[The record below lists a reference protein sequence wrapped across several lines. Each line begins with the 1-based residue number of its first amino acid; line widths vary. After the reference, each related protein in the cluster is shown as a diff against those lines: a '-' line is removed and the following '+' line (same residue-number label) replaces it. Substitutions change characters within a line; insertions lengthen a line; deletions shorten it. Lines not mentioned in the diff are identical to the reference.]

1 MATGQLFSRTT
12 QALFYN
18 YKQLPIQRMLDFD
31 FLCGRELPSVAGIIN
46 PGAEGFQK
54 LFFGQEEIA
63 IPVHSTVEAACA
75 AHPTADVFIN
85 FASFRSAA
93 ASSMAALKQPTIRVV
108 AIIAEGVPESD
119 TKQLIAYAR
128 ANNKVVIGPATVG
141 GIQAGSFKIGD
152 TAGTIDN
159 IVACKL
165 YRPGSV
171 GFVSKSGGM
180 SNELYNT
187 IARVTDGIYEGI
199 AIGGDVFPGSTL
211 SDHVLR
217 FNNIPQVKMIV
228 VLGELGGRDE
238 YSLVEALKQGKVNKP
253 VVAWVSG
260 TCARLFK
267 SEVQFGHAGAKSGG
281 EMESAQAKNQA
292 LKDAGAAVPT
302 SYEAFETAIKE
313 TFEKLVEEGKI
324 SSVKEFTPP
333 QIPEDLNIAIK
344 SGKVRAPTHII
355 STISDDRG
363 EEPCYA
369 GVPMSSIV
377 EQGYGVGDVISLLW
391 FKRSLPRYCTHFIE
405 ICIMLCADHGPCVSG
420 AHNTI
425 VTARAGKDL
434 VSSLVSGL
442 LTIGPR
448 FGGAIDDAARYFKDA
463 YDRGLTPYEFVE
475 SMKKKGIR
483 VPGIGH
489 RIKRGDNRDK
499 RVELLQQFA
508 HTHFPSVKY
517 MEYAVQVETYTLSKA
532 NNLVLN
538 VDGAIGSLFLD
549 LLAGSG
555 MFSKQEID
563 EIVGIG
569 YLNGLFVLARSIGLI
584 GHTFD
589 QKRLKQPLYRHP
601 WEDVL
606 YTKLVFCRG
615 KLQVKASKFREHS
628 TSLQRKHMKK
638 YLGVAASSIP
648 LLILITHVKAK
659 ARKNIWKKVMASHS
673 QRQSNQQQPQNQ
685 AAQSSGTSNMRQHH
699 HATESVSK
707 AIAQYTVDA
716 QLHAVFEQSG
726 GSGKSFDY
734 SQSVRT
740 TNQSVPEEQ
749 ITAYLSKIQRG
760 GHIQPFG
767 CMIAVDEG
775 SFRII
780 AYSENAKEML
790 GLTPKSVLSSEK
802 QEILSDGT
810 DVRTLF
816 RPSSSVMLEKAFGA
830 REITLLNP
838 IWIHSKNSGKP
849 FYAILHRI
857 DVGIV
862 IDLEPAR
869 TEDPALSIAGAVQSQ
884 KLAVRSISQLQ
895 SLPGGDIKLL
905 CDTVVKSV
913 RELTGYDRVMVY
925 KFHEDEHGE
934 VVAETKRADLEP
946 YIGLHYPSTD
956 IPQASRFLFKQN
968 RVRMIVDCHATP
980 VRVIQDEA
988 LMQPLC
994 LVGSTL
1000 RAPHGCHAQYM
1011 ANMGSI
1017 ASMAMAVIIN
1027 GNDEEAIGGRNSTR
1041 LWGFGC
1047 LPSHFC
1053 SVYSISASLCM

>member
-1 MATGQLFSRTT
+1 MATGQLFSPTT

-31 FLCGRELPSVAGIIN
+31 FLCGRETPSVAGIIN
-46 PGAEGFQK
+46 PGSEGFQK

-63 IPVHSTVEAACA
+63 IPVHSTIEAACS

-93 ASSMAALKQPTIRVV
+93 ASSMSALKQATIRVV

-141 GIQAGSFKIGD
+141 GIQAGAFKIGD

-159 IVACKL
+159 IIACKL
-165 YRPGSV
+165 YRPGSI

-180 SNELYNT
+180 SNEMYNT

-238 YSLVEALKQGKVNKP
+238 YSLVEALKQGKVTKP

-292 LKDAGAAVPT
+292 LKDAGAVVPN
-302 SYEAFETAIKE
+302 SYEAFEASIKE

-324 SSVKEFTPP
+324 SAVKEVTPP
-333 QIPEDLNIAIK
+333 PIPEDLNSAIK

-377 EQGYGVGDVISLLW
+377 EKGYGVGDVISLLW
-391 FKRSLPRYCTHFIE
+391 FKRSLPRYCTQFIE

-448 FGGAIDDAARYFKDA
+448 FGGAIDDAARYFKEA
-463 YDRGLTPYEFVE
+463 YDKGLTPYEFVE
-475 SMKKKGIR
+475 GMKKKGIR

-499 RVELLQQFA
+499 RVELLQKFA
-508 HTHFPSVKY
+508 RTHFPSVKY
-517 MEYAVQVETYTLSKA
+517 MDYAVQVETYTLSKA

-563 EIVGIG
+563 EIIQIG

-589 QKRLKQPLYRHP
+589 QQRLKQPLYRHP

-606 YTKLVFCRG
+606 YTK
-615 KLQVKASKFREHS
+615 
-628 TSLQRKHMKK
+628 
-638 YLGVAASSIP
+638 
-648 LLILITHVKAK
+648 
-659 ARKNIWKKVMASHS
+659 
-673 QRQSNQQQPQNQ
+673 
-685 AAQSSGTSNMRQHH
+685 
-699 HATESVSK
+699 
-707 AIAQYTVDA
+707 
-716 QLHAVFEQSG
+716 
-726 GSGKSFDY
+726 
-734 SQSVRT
+734 
-740 TNQSVPEEQ
+740 
-749 ITAYLSKIQRG
+749 
-760 GHIQPFG
+760 
-767 CMIAVDEG
+767 
-775 SFRII
+775 
-780 AYSENAKEML
+780 
-790 GLTPKSVLSSEK
+790 
-802 QEILSDGT
+802 
-810 DVRTLF
+810 
-816 RPSSSVMLEKAFGA
+816 
-830 REITLLNP
+830 
-838 IWIHSKNSGKP
+838 
-849 FYAILHRI
+849 
-857 DVGIV
+857 
-862 IDLEPAR
+862 
-869 TEDPALSIAGAVQSQ
+869 
-884 KLAVRSISQLQ
+884 
-895 SLPGGDIKLL
+895 
-905 CDTVVKSV
+905 
-913 RELTGYDRVMVY
+913 
-925 KFHEDEHGE
+925 
-934 VVAETKRADLEP
+934 
-946 YIGLHYPSTD
+946 
-956 IPQASRFLFKQN
+956 
-968 RVRMIVDCHATP
+968 
-980 VRVIQDEA
+980 
-988 LMQPLC
+988 
-994 LVGSTL
+994 
-1000 RAPHGCHAQYM
+1000 
-1011 ANMGSI
+1011 
-1017 ASMAMAVIIN
+1017 
-1027 GNDEEAIGGRNSTR
+1027 
-1041 LWGFGC
+1041 
-1047 LPSHFC
+1047 
-1053 SVYSISASLCM
+1053 

>member
-1 MATGQLFSRTT
+1 MAPSSFSSFLFTGALFLVAYSLSKLQPKKTNLTIYVHDYLSGPDASAISVAGKTGANSDVLQFGTLIVVDDVVTEGPGVDSKAIGRAQGMYINSALDGKGLHLVFSVVFTEGEFKGSSLEIQGADLFSLKEREFSVVSGTGYFSFTVCVYKCPLRSEISASLVRVSPTDFIERALPTAPRLINGKNRVPDSGLHCFTANKMATGQLFSRNT

-31 FLCGRELPSVAGIIN
+31 FLCGREIPSVAGIIN

-63 IPVHSTVEAACA
+63 IPVHSSIDAACS

-128 ANNKVVIGPATVG
+128 SNNKVVIGPATVG
-141 GIQAGSFKIGD
+141 GIQAGAFKIGD

-159 IVACKL
+159 IIQCKL
-165 YRPGSV
+165 FRPGSV

-217 FNNIPQVKMIV
+217 FNNIPQVKMMV
-228 VLGELGGRDE
+228 VLGELGGQDE
-238 YSLVEALKQGKVNKP
+238 YSLVEALKQGKVQKP

-281 EMESAQAKNQA
+281 ELESAQAKNQA
-292 LKDAGAAVPT
+292 LRGAGAVVPT
-302 SYEAFETAIKE
+302 SFEAFEDAIKE
-313 TFEKLVEEGKI
+313 TFEKLVDEGKI
-324 SSVKEFTPP
+324 SPVSEVKPP
-333 QIPEDLNIAIK
+333 QIPEDLNFALK

-363 EEPCYA
+363 EEPCYS
-369 GVPMSSIV
+369 GVPMSTIV
-377 EQGYGVGDVISLLW
+377 ERGYGVGDVISLLW
-391 FKRSLPRYCTHFIE
+391 FKRSLPRYCTQFIE

-463 YDRGLTPYEFVE
+463 YDRGLSAYEFVE

-499 RVELLQQFA
+499 RVELLQKYA

-563 EIVGIG
+563 EIVEIG

-606 YTKLVFCRG
+606 YTK
-615 KLQVKASKFREHS
+615 
-628 TSLQRKHMKK
+628 
-638 YLGVAASSIP
+638 
-648 LLILITHVKAK
+648 
-659 ARKNIWKKVMASHS
+659 
-673 QRQSNQQQPQNQ
+673 
-685 AAQSSGTSNMRQHH
+685 
-699 HATESVSK
+699 
-707 AIAQYTVDA
+707 
-716 QLHAVFEQSG
+716 
-726 GSGKSFDY
+726 
-734 SQSVRT
+734 
-740 TNQSVPEEQ
+740 
-749 ITAYLSKIQRG
+749 
-760 GHIQPFG
+760 
-767 CMIAVDEG
+767 
-775 SFRII
+775 
-780 AYSENAKEML
+780 
-790 GLTPKSVLSSEK
+790 
-802 QEILSDGT
+802 
-810 DVRTLF
+810 
-816 RPSSSVMLEKAFGA
+816 
-830 REITLLNP
+830 
-838 IWIHSKNSGKP
+838 
-849 FYAILHRI
+849 
-857 DVGIV
+857 
-862 IDLEPAR
+862 
-869 TEDPALSIAGAVQSQ
+869 
-884 KLAVRSISQLQ
+884 
-895 SLPGGDIKLL
+895 
-905 CDTVVKSV
+905 
-913 RELTGYDRVMVY
+913 
-925 KFHEDEHGE
+925 
-934 VVAETKRADLEP
+934 
-946 YIGLHYPSTD
+946 
-956 IPQASRFLFKQN
+956 
-968 RVRMIVDCHATP
+968 
-980 VRVIQDEA
+980 
-988 LMQPLC
+988 
-994 LVGSTL
+994 
-1000 RAPHGCHAQYM
+1000 
-1011 ANMGSI
+1011 
-1017 ASMAMAVIIN
+1017 
-1027 GNDEEAIGGRNSTR
+1027 
-1041 LWGFGC
+1041 
-1047 LPSHFC
+1047 
-1053 SVYSISASLCM
+1053 

>member
-1 MATGQLFSRTT
+1 MATGQIFSKTT

-31 FLCGRELPSVAGIIN
+31 FLCGRETPSVAGIIN
-46 PGAEGFQK
+46 PGSEGFQK

-63 IPVHSTVEAACA
+63 IPVHSAIEAACT

-108 AIIAEGVPESD
+108 VIIAEGVPESD
-119 TKQLIAYAR
+119 TKQLIAYAK

-141 GIQAGSFKIGD
+141 GIQAGAFKIGD

-159 IVACKL
+159 IIQCKL

-171 GFVSKSGGM
+171 GFVSKSVRDHFNSSCLLYAYPFKNEASTGGM

-238 YSLVEALKQGKVNKP
+238 YSLVEALKQGKINKP

-292 LKDAGAAVPT
+292 LRDAGAVVPT
-302 SYEAFETAIKE
+302 SFEAFEGAIKE
-313 TFEKLVEEGKI
+313 AFDKLVEEGKI
-324 SSVKEFTPP
+324 TAVKEVTPP

-363 EEPCYA
+363 EEPAYA

-377 EQGYGVGDVISLLW
+377 EQGLGVGDVISLLW
-391 FKRSLPRYCTHFIE
+391 FKRSLPRYCTRFIE

-499 RVELLQQFA
+499 RVELLQRFA
-508 HTHFPSVKY
+508 RSNFPNVKY
-517 MEYAVQVETYTLSKA
+517 MEYAVEVETYTLSKA

-555 MFSKQEID
+555 MFTKQEID

-606 YTKLVFCRG
+606 YTK
-615 KLQVKASKFREHS
+615 
-628 TSLQRKHMKK
+628 
-638 YLGVAASSIP
+638 
-648 LLILITHVKAK
+648 
-659 ARKNIWKKVMASHS
+659 
-673 QRQSNQQQPQNQ
+673 
-685 AAQSSGTSNMRQHH
+685 
-699 HATESVSK
+699 
-707 AIAQYTVDA
+707 
-716 QLHAVFEQSG
+716 
-726 GSGKSFDY
+726 
-734 SQSVRT
+734 
-740 TNQSVPEEQ
+740 
-749 ITAYLSKIQRG
+749 
-760 GHIQPFG
+760 
-767 CMIAVDEG
+767 
-775 SFRII
+775 
-780 AYSENAKEML
+780 
-790 GLTPKSVLSSEK
+790 
-802 QEILSDGT
+802 
-810 DVRTLF
+810 
-816 RPSSSVMLEKAFGA
+816 
-830 REITLLNP
+830 
-838 IWIHSKNSGKP
+838 
-849 FYAILHRI
+849 
-857 DVGIV
+857 
-862 IDLEPAR
+862 
-869 TEDPALSIAGAVQSQ
+869 
-884 KLAVRSISQLQ
+884 
-895 SLPGGDIKLL
+895 
-905 CDTVVKSV
+905 
-913 RELTGYDRVMVY
+913 
-925 KFHEDEHGE
+925 
-934 VVAETKRADLEP
+934 
-946 YIGLHYPSTD
+946 
-956 IPQASRFLFKQN
+956 
-968 RVRMIVDCHATP
+968 
-980 VRVIQDEA
+980 
-988 LMQPLC
+988 
-994 LVGSTL
+994 
-1000 RAPHGCHAQYM
+1000 
-1011 ANMGSI
+1011 
-1017 ASMAMAVIIN
+1017 
-1027 GNDEEAIGGRNSTR
+1027 
-1041 LWGFGC
+1041 
-1047 LPSHFC
+1047 
-1053 SVYSISASLCM
+1053 

>member
-1 MATGQLFSRTT
+1 MDYEIRCLVPFLGSHFLSVFEISPGFDVLEEKLILCFVLFTLFSDINGNRSLGGSLRSASASLVLDNWVGRGLFGLVGLLGALRRDLLETGGCLDPKPWPPDNFSRAPLKRCSTT
-12 QALFYN
+12 TSSSQSSACWILTSFVVW
-18 YKQLPIQRMLDFD
+18 
-31 FLCGRELPSVAGIIN
+31 RETPSVAGIIN

-63 IPVHSTVEAACA
+63 IPVHSTIEASCA

-119 TKQLIAYAR
+119 AKQLIAYAR

-141 GIQAGSFKIGD
+141 GIQAGAFKIGD

-159 IVACKL
+159 IIHCKL

-187 IARVTDGIYEGI
+187 VARVTDGLFEGI

-217 FNNIPQVKMIV
+217 FNNIPQVKLIV

-238 YSLVEALKQGKVNKP
+238 YSLVEALKQGKVSKP

-281 EMESAQAKNQA
+281 ELESAQAKNEA
-292 LKDAGAAVPT
+292 LRDAGAVVPT
-302 SYEAFETAIKE
+302 SYEALETAIKE
-313 TFEKLVEEGKI
+313 TFEKLVEQGKI
-324 SSVKEFTPP
+324 TPVKEFKPP
-333 QIPEDLNIAIK
+333 QIPEDLNSAIK

-391 FKRSLPRYCTHFIE
+391 FKRSLPRYCTQFIE

-448 FGGAIDDAARYFKDA
+448 FGGAVDDAARYFKDA
-463 YDRGLTPYEFVE
+463 YDRNLTPYEFVE

-499 RVELLQQFA
+499 RVELLQAFA
-508 HTHFPSVKY
+508 RTHFPSVKY

-538 VDGAIGSLFLD
+538 VDGAIGTLFLD

-563 EIVGIG
+563 EIVDIG

-606 YTKLVFCRG
+606 YTK
-615 KLQVKASKFREHS
+615 
-628 TSLQRKHMKK
+628 
-638 YLGVAASSIP
+638 
-648 LLILITHVKAK
+648 
-659 ARKNIWKKVMASHS
+659 
-673 QRQSNQQQPQNQ
+673 
-685 AAQSSGTSNMRQHH
+685 
-699 HATESVSK
+699 
-707 AIAQYTVDA
+707 
-716 QLHAVFEQSG
+716 
-726 GSGKSFDY
+726 
-734 SQSVRT
+734 
-740 TNQSVPEEQ
+740 
-749 ITAYLSKIQRG
+749 
-760 GHIQPFG
+760 
-767 CMIAVDEG
+767 
-775 SFRII
+775 
-780 AYSENAKEML
+780 
-790 GLTPKSVLSSEK
+790 
-802 QEILSDGT
+802 
-810 DVRTLF
+810 
-816 RPSSSVMLEKAFGA
+816 
-830 REITLLNP
+830 
-838 IWIHSKNSGKP
+838 
-849 FYAILHRI
+849 
-857 DVGIV
+857 
-862 IDLEPAR
+862 
-869 TEDPALSIAGAVQSQ
+869 
-884 KLAVRSISQLQ
+884 
-895 SLPGGDIKLL
+895 
-905 CDTVVKSV
+905 
-913 RELTGYDRVMVY
+913 
-925 KFHEDEHGE
+925 
-934 VVAETKRADLEP
+934 
-946 YIGLHYPSTD
+946 
-956 IPQASRFLFKQN
+956 
-968 RVRMIVDCHATP
+968 
-980 VRVIQDEA
+980 
-988 LMQPLC
+988 
-994 LVGSTL
+994 
-1000 RAPHGCHAQYM
+1000 
-1011 ANMGSI
+1011 
-1017 ASMAMAVIIN
+1017 
-1027 GNDEEAIGGRNSTR
+1027 
-1041 LWGFGC
+1041 
-1047 LPSHFC
+1047 
-1053 SVYSISASLCM
+1053 

>member
-31 FLCGRELPSVAGIIN
+31 FLCGRETPSVAGIIN

-63 IPVHSTVEAACA
+63 IPVHSTIEAACA

-85 FASFRSAA
+85 FASYRSAA
-93 ASSMAALKQPTIRVV
+93 ASSNLALKQSTIRVV

-119 TKQLIAYAR
+119 TKELIAYAR
-128 ANNKVVIGPATVG
+128 SNNKVVIGPATVG
-141 GIQAGSFKIGD
+141 GIQAGAFKIGD

-159 IVACKL
+159 IIQCKL

-217 FNNIPQVKMIV
+217 FNNIPQIKMIV

-238 YSLVEALKQGKVNKP
+238 YSLVEALKAGKINKP
-253 VVAWVSG
+253 VCAWVSG

-292 LKDAGAAVPT
+292 LMDAGAIVPT
-302 SYEAFETAIKE
+302 SYEAFEISIKE
-313 TFEKLVEEGKI
+313 AFAKLADEGKI
-324 SSVKEFTPP
+324 SPVKEITPP
-333 QIPEDLNIAIK
+333 QIPEDLNTAIK

-377 EQGYGVGDVISLLW
+377 EKGMGVGDVISLLW
-391 FKRSLPRYCTHFIE
+391 FKRSLPRYCTQFIE

-448 FGGAIDDAARYFKDA
+448 FGGAVDDAARYFKDA
-463 YDRGLTPYEFVE
+463 YDRVSSRHDIGMIEKLTPYEFVE

-499 RVELLQQFA
+499 RVELLQLFA
-508 HTHFPSVKY
+508 RTNFPSTKY
-517 MEYAVQVETYTLSKA
+517 MEYAVEVETYTLSKA
-532 NNLVLN
+532 NNLVMN
-538 VDGAIGSLFLD
+538 VDGAIGTLFMD

-555 MFSKQEID
+555 MFTKQEID
-563 EIVGIG
+563 EIVSIG
-569 YLNGLFVLARSIGLI
+569 YLSMVLMVLAAHW
-584 GHTFD
+584 HTFD

-606 YTKLVFCRG
+606 YTK
-615 KLQVKASKFREHS
+615 
-628 TSLQRKHMKK
+628 
-638 YLGVAASSIP
+638 
-648 LLILITHVKAK
+648 
-659 ARKNIWKKVMASHS
+659 
-673 QRQSNQQQPQNQ
+673 
-685 AAQSSGTSNMRQHH
+685 
-699 HATESVSK
+699 
-707 AIAQYTVDA
+707 
-716 QLHAVFEQSG
+716 
-726 GSGKSFDY
+726 
-734 SQSVRT
+734 
-740 TNQSVPEEQ
+740 
-749 ITAYLSKIQRG
+749 
-760 GHIQPFG
+760 
-767 CMIAVDEG
+767 
-775 SFRII
+775 
-780 AYSENAKEML
+780 
-790 GLTPKSVLSSEK
+790 
-802 QEILSDGT
+802 
-810 DVRTLF
+810 
-816 RPSSSVMLEKAFGA
+816 
-830 REITLLNP
+830 
-838 IWIHSKNSGKP
+838 
-849 FYAILHRI
+849 
-857 DVGIV
+857 
-862 IDLEPAR
+862 
-869 TEDPALSIAGAVQSQ
+869 
-884 KLAVRSISQLQ
+884 
-895 SLPGGDIKLL
+895 
-905 CDTVVKSV
+905 
-913 RELTGYDRVMVY
+913 
-925 KFHEDEHGE
+925 
-934 VVAETKRADLEP
+934 
-946 YIGLHYPSTD
+946 
-956 IPQASRFLFKQN
+956 
-968 RVRMIVDCHATP
+968 
-980 VRVIQDEA
+980 
-988 LMQPLC
+988 
-994 LVGSTL
+994 
-1000 RAPHGCHAQYM
+1000 
-1011 ANMGSI
+1011 
-1017 ASMAMAVIIN
+1017 
-1027 GNDEEAIGGRNSTR
+1027 
-1041 LWGFGC
+1041 
-1047 LPSHFC
+1047 
-1053 SVYSISASLCM
+1053 

>member
-1 MATGQLFSRTT
+1 MATGQLFSKTT

-31 FLCGRELPSVAGIIN
+31 FLCGRETPSVAGIIN
-46 PGAEGFQK
+46 PGSEGFQK

-63 IPVHSTVEAACA
+63 IPVHSTVLSELIHIDLARLTDMENFIEAASA
-75 AHPTADVFIN
+75 THPTADVFIN

-108 AIIAEGVPESD
+108 AIIAEGVPEAD

-141 GIQAGSFKIGD
+141 GIQAGAFKIGD

-159 IVACKL
+159 IIQSKL

-228 VLGELGGRDE
+228 VLGELGGQDE

-281 EMESAQAKNQA
+281 ELESAQAKNQA
-292 LKDAGAAVPT
+292 LKDAGAVVPT
-302 SYEAFETAIKE
+302 SYEALETAIKE
-313 TFEKLVEEGKI
+313 TFEKLVEAGKI
-324 SSVKEFTPP
+324 TPVKEVKPP

-344 SGKVRAPTHII
+344 SGRVRAPTHII

-391 FKRSLPRYCTHFIE
+391 FKRSLPRYCTKFIE

-434 VSSLVSGL
+434 VSSLVSASETGL

-463 YDRGLTPYEFVE
+463 YDRGLTAYEFVE

-499 RVELLQQFA
+499 RVELLQLFA
-508 HTHFPSVKY
+508 RTNFPSVKY

-555 MFSKQEID
+555 MFTKQEID
-563 EIVGIG
+563 EIIEIG

-606 YTKLVFCRG
+606 YTK
-615 KLQVKASKFREHS
+615 
-628 TSLQRKHMKK
+628 
-638 YLGVAASSIP
+638 
-648 LLILITHVKAK
+648 
-659 ARKNIWKKVMASHS
+659 
-673 QRQSNQQQPQNQ
+673 
-685 AAQSSGTSNMRQHH
+685 
-699 HATESVSK
+699 
-707 AIAQYTVDA
+707 
-716 QLHAVFEQSG
+716 
-726 GSGKSFDY
+726 
-734 SQSVRT
+734 
-740 TNQSVPEEQ
+740 
-749 ITAYLSKIQRG
+749 
-760 GHIQPFG
+760 
-767 CMIAVDEG
+767 
-775 SFRII
+775 
-780 AYSENAKEML
+780 
-790 GLTPKSVLSSEK
+790 
-802 QEILSDGT
+802 
-810 DVRTLF
+810 
-816 RPSSSVMLEKAFGA
+816 
-830 REITLLNP
+830 
-838 IWIHSKNSGKP
+838 
-849 FYAILHRI
+849 
-857 DVGIV
+857 
-862 IDLEPAR
+862 
-869 TEDPALSIAGAVQSQ
+869 
-884 KLAVRSISQLQ
+884 
-895 SLPGGDIKLL
+895 
-905 CDTVVKSV
+905 
-913 RELTGYDRVMVY
+913 
-925 KFHEDEHGE
+925 
-934 VVAETKRADLEP
+934 
-946 YIGLHYPSTD
+946 
-956 IPQASRFLFKQN
+956 
-968 RVRMIVDCHATP
+968 
-980 VRVIQDEA
+980 
-988 LMQPLC
+988 
-994 LVGSTL
+994 
-1000 RAPHGCHAQYM
+1000 
-1011 ANMGSI
+1011 
-1017 ASMAMAVIIN
+1017 
-1027 GNDEEAIGGRNSTR
+1027 
-1041 LWGFGC
+1041 
-1047 LPSHFC
+1047 
-1053 SVYSISASLCM
+1053 